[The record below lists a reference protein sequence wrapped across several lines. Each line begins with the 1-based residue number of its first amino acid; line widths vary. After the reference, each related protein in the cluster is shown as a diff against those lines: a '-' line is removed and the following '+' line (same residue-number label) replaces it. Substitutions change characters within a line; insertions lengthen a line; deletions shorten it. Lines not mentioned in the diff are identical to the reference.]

1 MAPLPVPTS
10 ATSASALVPKDL
22 DRPLHEPLGL
32 RARDQHGGT
41 DGQAQ
46 AVELLEP
53 EEVLQRLAGSPP
65 PEEGEIAPRLV
76 GRQLPRGLEVDVE
89 AADAE
94 DPGEQPLRLTAG
106 GRGSR
111 RLQER
116 HPLAEQG
123 ERGGRGDGARHR
135 TLSASFWL
143 WSQSRRPS
151 ISSSRSPSIT
161 AGSRC
166 RVRLIR

>member
-10 ATSASALVPKDL
+10 ATSASALVPQDL

-53 EEVLQRLAGSPP
+53 EEMLQRLAGSPP

-76 GRQLPRGLEVDVE
+76 GRQLPCGLEVYVE
-89 AADAE
+89 AADPE

-116 HPLAEQG
+116 HPLPEQG
-123 ERGGRGDGARHR
+123 ERGGRGDGAHG
-135 TLSASFWL
+135 L
-143 WSQSRRPS
+143 PS
-151 ISSSRSPSIT
+151 
-161 AGSRC
+161 C
-166 RVRLIR
+166 E

>member
-1 MAPLPVPTS
+1 M
-10 ATSASALVPKDL
+10 
-22 DRPLHEPLGL
+22 
-32 RARDQHGGT
+32 
-41 DGQAQ
+41 
-46 AVELLEP
+46 ELLEP

-76 GRQLPRGLEVDVE
+76 GRQLPGGLEVHVE

-111 RLQER
+111 RVQER

-123 ERGGRGDGARHR
+123 ERGGHGDGARHR